1 MALVLTLTRWWRV
14 CLCRHVKQQLAE
26 AQTAVG
32 RKDMEVSHFQV
43 RPQTY
48 SNVLQLHVCQWI
60 HTSAL
65 GFGLF
70 GCLVVASHPQ
80 ARARA
85 SEEVAGSARSAKH
98 EVEVLRS
105 EVSELGLAVC
115 LRGWGAAGLTCM
127 HACCS
132 CELYK
137 SERANWIAR

>member
-1 MALVLTLTRWWRV
+1 MQACEAATGRGSDSGWSQGHGGVTLSGAAT
-14 CLCRHVKQQLAE
+14 H
-26 AQTAVG
+26 
-32 RKDMEVSHFQV
+32 
-43 RPQTY
+43 TY
-48 SNVLQLHVCQWI
+48 SNALQLHVDQCRY
-60 HTSAL
+60 TSVL

-115 LRGWGAAGLTCM
+115 LCGWGAAGLTWM
-127 HACCS
+127 LACCS